1 MGQKCDF
8 LGIVESVGHS
18 NRIMMKNGAWK
29 KRSNLI
35 VVDDSGH
42 SALLCI
48 WGREDL
54 EFQNVSLEDPTV
66 IYIRN
71 AKVSNFGNFSMN
83 SNDESVIEINPT

>member
-1 MGQKCDF
+1 MGQRCDF
-8 LGIVESVGHS
+8 IGIVESVGHS
-18 NRIMMKNGAWK
+18 NRIMMKTGAWK

-54 EFQNVSLEDPTV
+54 
-66 IYIRN
+66 
-71 AKVSNFGNFSMN
+71 NF
-83 SNDESVIEINPT
+83 